1 MCVILPPTML
11 LSYPC
16 LCMRISNLD
25 RGHELIY
32 ILSHW
37 SPSLRKYKWHPGIL
51 LGKMLQ
57 WYSVRLRIYSWFMKY
72 CHSKLGVCGRHR
84 QVTLVGANKHFWCR
98 CRGRHR
104 VKYIDKSCEQNRN
117 WYSLAKQAN
126 LALFSCLCWYENRV
140 VYDRFRSAAKLSFRS
155 RVTFEKSSTS
165 YRTSS
170 DLTIG
175 SRSSHRIIVSS

>member
-1 MCVILPPTML
+1 MFLQPP
-11 LSYPC
+11 
-16 LCMRISNLD
+16 
-25 RGHELIY
+25 
-32 ILSHW
+32 
-37 SPSLRKYKWHPGIL
+37 PSLRNIKDTPVYFRVKCYNGIPCAC
-51 LGKMLQ
+51 GFIRGS
-57 WYSVRLRIYSWFMKY
+57 WNTATPNWRLRVS
-72 CHSKLGVCGRHR
+72 SL
-84 QVTLVGANKHFWCR
+84 VTLVVANKHFWRR

-155 RVTFEKSSTS
+155 RVTFEKSLTS

-170 DLTIG
+170 DLTLG